1 MLKGQVALVTG
12 AGQGIGRAIALEL
25 ASRGAKVAVMD
36 VAEDRVKGVAD
47 EIKASGGE
55 AIAIGGNVTSLA
67 DAEAS
72 VAKTLEAFGGR
83 LDILVN
89 NAGITRDNLLM
100 RMSEQEWDLVL
111 QVNLRGTFN
120 FCKAACKTMTKQRS
134 GRIVNIASVVGV
146 AGNAGQCNYSASKAG
161 VIGLTKSLAK
171 ELSSRSVTVNAV
183 APGFIQTAMTDALP
197 DKVKEMMLEQI
208 PLKRFGKP
216 EDVAKA
222 VAFLASPEA
231 EYVSGHV
238 LQVDGGLFM

>member
-1 MLKGQVALVTG
+1 MLKDQVALVTG

-25 ASRGAKVAVMD
+25 SSRGAKLALMD

-47 EIKASGGE
+47 EIKSAGGQSV
-55 AIAIGGNVTSLA
+55 AIGGNVTSLA
-67 DAEAS
+67 DAEAT

-111 QVNLRGTFN
+111 QVNLKGTFN
-120 FCKAACKTMTKQRS
+120 FCKAACRVMTKQRS
-134 GRIVNIASVVGV
+134 GRIVNIASVVGI

-171 ELSSRSVTVNAV
+171 ELASRSVTVNAV

-208 PLKRFGKP
+208 PLKRMGKP

-231 EYVSGHV
+231 EYISGHV